1 MTHNFVTLDS
11 TAFLN
16 ILGQRVIF
24 VFGYY
29 ISMTG
34 VFEAGVL
41 YLHWKNAVEL
51 QDPFEDFAKL
61 CAYPWLSKGML
72 GPSEWLA
79 SNAPISVH
87 ATANHLLLLI
97 GPQSPRSYLDFD
109 MMQPTCLRHPSASKV
124 SISQFGPSWCHH
136 VQRAEAMLNGMFGC
150 GGATSSTSPAQAAPS
165 SNLPRALQIAANR
178 AKMAAA
184 PLLAAG
190 TTPAPSTGG
199 MAGMTGMTGM
209 AGMAGM
215 AGMGTVPSL
224 SEVDMDSMASMMNMA
239 TVALA
244 AGSPQ
249 SLPKIPLP
257 VPVGKAP
264 TLAAASPAV
273 SPFVP
278 PGRVMKETNNTPRS
292 KEELPTS
299 TTVKVTDDEGKLSL
313 DEMVKKVGEKVNK
326 AGGLTAIGYGA
337 AKGKPY
343 VRGRPKANSV
353 IADDYREGP
362 YSRGKG
368 KGDSGNVPWTWGWSW
383 FARVGR
389 GQDSI
394 LVKVGPF
401 SAGSCMIPF
410 WGT

>member
-1 MTHNFVTLDS
+1 
-11 TAFLN
+11 
-16 ILGQRVIF
+16 
-24 VFGYY
+24 
-29 ISMTG
+29 
-34 VFEAGVL
+34 
-41 YLHWKNAVEL
+41 
-51 QDPFEDFAKL
+51 
-61 CAYPWLSKGML
+61 
-72 GPSEWLA
+72 
-79 SNAPISVH
+79 
-87 ATANHLLLLI
+87 
-97 GPQSPRSYLDFD
+97 
-109 MMQPTCLRHPSASKV
+109 
-124 SISQFGPSWCHH
+124 
-136 VQRAEAMLNGMFGC
+136 MFGC

-165 SNLPRALQIAANR
+165 SNLPKALQIAANR

-190 TTPAPSTGG
+190 TTPASVPLST
-199 MAGMTGMTGM
+199 AGM
-209 AGMAGM
+209 
-215 AGMGTVPSL
+215 GMGTVPSL

-239 TVALA
+239 TMALA
-244 AGSPQ
+244 AGNSQ

-257 VPVGKAP
+257 LPVGKAP
-264 TLAAASPAV
+264 TLAAASPAS

-278 PGRVMKETNNTPRS
+278 PGRVMKETNNTTGS

-368 KGDSGNVPWTWGWSW
+368 KGDSGNEGGDS
-383 FARVGR
+383 RYSGGMGSM
-389 GQDSI
+389 GQ
-394 LVKVGPF
+394 LY
-401 SAGSCMIPF
+401 
-410 WGT
+410 